1 MSRQWA
7 ILLCCVVAS
16 MAPVGTTAAEA
27 SDPDQLVGMADSAF
41 RQGDYPRAAQLGRA
55 AGTARGR
62 TVAAWAGLVEGK
74 FVAPSS
80 ERMPD
85 ILRAEQD
92 ARQALALDA
101 ADVEGHLAL
110 VIALGFIGRQEGGV
124 AAHFEG
130 IAREARQHIDLA
142 LALAPRNAWANAL
155 LGGWNLEIVYDGG
168 ALGRQ
173 IYGASLQ
180 QGIDAYGRALAID
193 PDNSPIAYQY
203 ALELLALDGASHHDR
218 ARRLLTDIVTRP
230 PGDAL
235 DALIRVRAFAAMGAL
250 DADDDDR
257 VASLVR
263 EELGGPP

>member
-1 MSRQWA
+1 MFRQGA
-7 ILLCCVVAS
+7 ILLCSVVALI
-16 MAPVGTTAAEA
+16 AVVGAATADATG
-27 SDPDQLVGMADSAF
+27 PDALVGMADAAF
-41 RQGDYPRAAQLGRA
+41 RQGDYPRAALLGRA

-62 TVAAWAGLVEGK
+62 VLAAWAELIEGK
-74 FVAPSS
+74 FLAPSA

-101 ADVEGHLAL
+101 EDVDGHLAL
-110 VIALGFIGRQEGGV
+110 VIALGFIGRREGGV

-142 LALAPRNAWANAL
+142 LALAPHNAWANAL

-180 QGIDAYGRALAID
+180 QGIDAYGRALDID
-193 PDNSPIAYQY
+193 PHNGPIAYQY
-203 ALELLALDGASHHDR
+203 ALELLALDGPSDHDR
-218 ARRLLTDIVTRP
+218 ARRLLTDIVTWP

-235 DALIRVRAFAAMGAL
+235 DALIRARAFAAMGAL
-250 DADDDDR
+250 DAHDDER
-257 VASLVR
+257 IAGLLR